1 MNHLGHALPWNALNA
16 SFIRDERD
24 PNREERFK
32 GLLLKEQDD
41 GGLAAFKHVMHF
53 SRCLHTKVEEFRATE
68 KWRDVQEVERQRF
81 DHTTWGNFK
90 NMWCMPEAM
99 STLCGYIDLN
109 MLLLDE
115 QKWRPLLSERYT
127 AAIREMSGS
136 SDRGHPDWLAEPFRR
151 DVVDATLKVRPLDE
165 EGTEAIQTHMK
176 KMFQLMYRSPP
187 LSAEDICRHI
197 IGGYGL
203 QSQIFAMNKQ
213 HGGDWDEWI

>member
-99 STLCGYIDLN
+99 STLCGYINLN

-127 AAIREMSGS
+127 AAIQEMSGL
-136 SDRGHPDWLAEPFRR
+136 SDRGHPDEPAGMEGIRVCMYKGIRESGKLITPPFGSRPPRR
-151 DVVDATLKVRPLDE
+151 T
-165 EGTEAIQTHMK
+165 
-176 KMFQLMYRSPP
+176 SW
-187 LSAEDICRHI
+187 
-197 IGGYGL
+197 YGAYKG
-203 QSQIFAMNKQ
+203 I
-213 HGGDWDEWI
+213 HV